1 EPAGGRL
8 RRAAGE
14 AGGRWA
20 RRGGGRCGDGLTGRS
35 RDGAGR
41 PATLAGAAVG
51 PDAGGPPLPA
61 SPRERGEGPRRLV
74 LPAPPRLGP
83 ARPLPRLRGRVGVG
97 ATGAIAPTRD
107 PPPHATSS
115 PGHPPA
121 IPCPTGPEP
130 TFRHHRPPRYP

>member
-1 EPAGGRL
+1 AGGG
-8 RRAAGE
+8 AAG
-14 AGGRWA
+14 
-20 RRGGGRCGDGLTGRS
+20 GGGASGRLGRGS
-35 RDGAGR
+35 CRAGPR
-41 PATLAGAAVG
+41 R
-51 PDAGGPPLPA
+51 PPLPA